1 VAVKGNIRILIVED
15 SRTDAVLLI
24 HHLDKQGYEVTSE
37 RVETAESFNEA
48 LDAKEWDIVISDYVL
63 PSFSGLD
70 ALKILRDRKIDI
82 PCIITSGRIDD
93 ETAVAAM
100 KAGARDYVMKDNL
113 KRLGP
118 VVERELEEAKV
129 RRKAAED
136 QKEKMLAQNELVES
150 QQRLSMAMQASGAG
164 VFEYSNGHLP
174 DYFFDDRLVEILGY
188 RMEELPRPDKFI
200 YWLMA
205 QIHPE
210 DLNGVLD
217 VYDKFLT
224 DRENKY
230 STEFRI
236 KHKSGIWIYV
246 RLIATGNKTTSSK
259 MLINGILL
267 DITESKQVER
277 RILLSN
283 KIMQLYWEVSSVGE
297 YLEKAV
303 QMIREWCSCECVGI
317 RILDEK
323 SNTIPYFAHVGF
335 GEEFLKSEN
344 RLSLSNDEC
353 ACIRVVSNRPE
364 SQDKTVL
371 TPGGSFSL
379 NNSLSFISNLEPKEQ
394 NRFRGVCVRSG
405 YQTIAVIPLR
415 FHKSVL
421 GAIHITDKNIAALSG
436 KEIETLEAVASIIGQ
451 GVFRFQISD
460 NLKRAEEELR
470 HLSRRLVD
478 VQENERRVIA
488 RELHDEIGQSLT
500 ALKIMV
506 GQAIRL
512 PDNKTKESLIEA
524 EGLVSELLKQVRQLS
539 LDLRPSMLDD
549 LGLLPTLLWHFERF
563 SSQTGIKINFQHKG
577 LGKNLS
583 GEINTTVYRI
593 IQEALTNIVRYAGV
607 TEAAVNINNINGIL
621 SIQVEDEG
629 RGFNPDELDAKS
641 STGLSGMR
649 ERVLLLEGKLTLETS
664 PGNGTRI
671 LVELPVGEN
680 EVSPGEGKVD

>member
-1 VAVKGNIRILIVED
+1 VKGNIRILIVED

-37 RVETAESFNEA
+37 RVENAVSFNEA
-48 LDAKEWDIVISDYVL
+48 LDAKEWDIIISDYVL

-129 RRKAAED
+129 RKKAAED

-150 QQRLSMAMQASGAG
+150 QQRLSMSMQASGAG
-164 VFEYSNGHLP
+164 VFEYSNGQPP

-188 RMEELPRPDKFI
+188 RKEELPRPDKFI

-230 STEFRI
+230 SIEFRI
-236 KHKSGIWIYV
+236 KHKSSTWIYV

-283 KIMQLYWEVSSVGE
+283 KIMQLYWEVPSVGD

-303 QMIREWCSCECVGI
+303 QIIREWCSCECVGI

-323 SNTIPYFAHVGF
+323 SNTIPYRAHVGF

-353 ACIRVVSNRPE
+353 ACIRVIANRLE
-364 SQDKTVL
+364 SQDNIVL

-379 NNSLSFISNLEPKEQ
+379 KNSLSFISNLEPREQ
-394 NRFRGVCVRSG
+394 KRFRGVCVRSG

-436 KEIETLEAVASIIGQ
+436 KEIETLEAVASILGQ

-460 NLKRAEEELR
+460 NLKRAEDELR

-478 VQENERRVIA
+478 VQENERRLIA

-524 EGLVSELLKQVRQLS
+524 ESLVSELLKQVRQLS

-563 SSQTGIKINFQHKG
+563 SGQTGIKINFQHKG

-593 IQEALTNIVRYAGV
+593 IQEALTNIVRHAGV
-607 TEAAVNINNINGIL
+607 TEASVNINNINDIL
-621 SIQVEDEG
+621 SIQVEDQG
-629 RGFNPDELDAKS
+629 KGFNPEELDAKS

-664 PGNGTRI
+664 PGLGTRI

-680 EVSPGEGKVD
+680 EVSPGEAKVD